1 MDLSIDEVVE
11 ALNGR
16 FNGRTYPIRGV
27 TTDTREMR
35 KGDIFFALKGPN
47 FDGHQFIPEAIE
59 KGASY
64 VVSEQTTRYPD
75 RTIVVQDTL
84 RALGDLA
91 KRRRRMFD
99 LKVIAV
105 TGSNG
110 KTTTK
115 EMIHAMLSSEGPAHK
130 SQSSYNNL
138 VGIPLTVF
146 ELTTAHRF
154 AVLELGMNKAGEIA
168 RETEI
173 IRPDVGVLTN
183 IAPAHIGPLGSLS
196 NIIKAKAELFDRLGK
211 NHTAFIN
218 GDDTRAMKV
227 AERTRARTC
236 TFSVKAKSDY
246 RATRLKLL
254 WDRTEFSLRDMRFE
268 IHALGIENVYNA
280 LAAIGVADVCG
291 VGLHVM
297 EKILR
302 DFRPPHL
309 RATVQTRGEVTI
321 INDSY
326 NSNPSSLKWALR
338 WLTLSDGRRK
348 IAVLGDMLELGE
360 SARRYHLQLGRF
372 ARNHC
377 DMLIGVGALS
387 KYLAEGMGTRRAR
400 YFENK
405 EEALRF
411 LKRTVRPGD
420 AILIKGSRLMRM
432 EDLARALLASL
443 SS

>member
-1 MDLSIDEVVE
+1 
-11 ALNGR
+11 
-16 FNGRTYPIRGV
+16 
-27 TTDTREMR
+27 
-35 KGDIFFALKGPN
+35 
-47 FDGHQFIPEAIE
+47 
-59 KGASY
+59 
-64 VVSEQTTRYPD
+64 
-75 RTIVVQDTL
+75 
-84 RALGDLA
+84 
-91 KRRRRMFD
+91 
-99 LKVIAV
+99 
-105 TGSNG
+105 
-110 KTTTK
+110 
-115 EMIHAMLSSEGPAHK
+115 
-130 SQSSYNNL
+130 
-138 VGIPLTVF
+138 
-146 ELTTAHRF
+146 
-154 AVLELGMNKAGEIA
+154 
-168 RETEI
+168 
-173 IRPDVGVLTN
+173 
-183 IAPAHIGPLGSLS
+183 
-196 NIIKAKAELFDRLGK
+196 
-211 NHTAFIN
+211 
-218 GDDTRAMKV
+218 
-227 AERTRARTC
+227 
-236 TFSVKAKSDY
+236 
-246 RATRLKLL
+246 
-254 WDRTEFSLRDMRFE
+254 
-268 IHALGIENVYNA
+268 
-280 LAAIGVADVCG
+280 
-291 VGLHVM
+291 
-297 EKILR
+297 

-326 NSNPSSLKWALR
+326 NSNPSSLKGALR